1 MTISKSGGASSAAAG
16 PSLLMGLAFGLLSA
30 LGPFAIDL
38 YLPAM
43 PDMAQ
48 AMAADSGAVQ
58 RSLSAFF
65 LGLAIAQIPLGWLG
79 DRFGRRRPL
88 IGGLALFAAA
98 SLGCA
103 LANDIDQLIAL
114 RFLQGMG
121 ACAGTSSVRA
131 MIRDQHSGHHAA
143 RLMAFTFLIIGI
155 SPVLAPLAGSYL
167 LRATSWQGLF
177 VILASAGSVAL
188 LGVALFLPETLP
200 PARRVASRS
209 IVQACAYLL
218 AKRAFVAW
226 AFVAGM
232 ATTIPFAFVT
242 AAPFL
247 FSQGY
252 GLTPHQ
258 YSLLLALNA
267 IVSIIATQFA
277 PGLMRRLGVRRL
289 VTIVV
294 LIATVATAAIALA
307 ALASGH
313 LPLAMVQSYSMLIFA
328 ASGLMLTPAAIS
340 ALDASD
346 QGAGAAAGLLGT
358 LQLGVTA
365 AGSGAVSL
373 FPSFTILPLISI
385 LAGGFL
391 LVLAAIA
398 MLRPSQE

>member
-1 MTISKSGGASSAAAG
+1 MKMDKRGGASGAEAG
-16 PSLLMGLAFGLLSA
+16 RAPSLLTGLAFGFLSA

-43 PDMAQ
+43 PSMAR
-48 AMAADSGAVQ
+48 ALAADSGAVQ

-65 LGLAIAQIPLGWLG
+65 LGLALAQIPLGWLG
-79 DRFGRRRPL
+79 DRFGRRGPL
-88 IGGLALFAAA
+88 IGGLAIFAAA

-103 LANDIDQLIAL
+103 LARDIDQLIAL

-131 MIRDQHSGHHAA
+131 MIRDKHSGHHAA

-177 VILASAGSVAL
+177 VILGSAGMMAMIAVL
-188 LGVALFLPETLP
+188 MFLPETLP
-200 PARRVASRS
+200 SERRAGSRS
-209 IVQACAYLL
+209 ILQACGYLL
-218 AKRAFVAW
+218 TKPAFVAW
-226 AFVAGM
+226 AFVAGV
-232 ATTIPFAFVT
+232 ATTIPFAYVT

-247 FSQGY
+247 FTQGY

-277 PGLMRRLGVRRL
+277 PGLMRRLGARRL
-289 VTIVV
+289 VTSVV
-294 LIATVATAAIALA
+294 LIAVIATGGIALA
-307 ALASGH
+307 AGAH
-313 LPLAMVQSYSMLIFA
+313 LPLALLQGYSMLMFA
-328 ASGLMLTPAAIS
+328 VSGLMLTPSAIS
-340 ALDASD
+340 ALDASQ

-365 AGSGAVSL
+365 AASGAVSL
-373 FPSFTILPLISI
+373 FPSFTVIPLVSI
-385 LAGGFL
+385 LGGGFV
-391 LVLAAIA
+391 LVLATMA
-398 MLRPSQE
+398 MLRPRKA

>member
-1 MTISKSGGASSAAAG
+1 MTINSGDNSSQPKSGAAR
-16 PSLLMGLAFGLLSA
+16 SLFLGLAFGMLSA

-43 PDMAQ
+43 PTMAR
-48 AMAADSGAVQ
+48 AMGVDSGAVQ

-79 DRFGRRRPL
+79 DRFGRRKPL

-103 LANDIDQLIAL
+103 LARDIDQLVAL

-131 MIRDQHSGHHAA
+131 MIRDKHSGHHAA

-177 VILASAGSVAL
+177 VILASAGVTAVL
-188 LGVALFLPETLP
+188 VVTLFLPETLP
-200 PARRVASRS
+200 PARRVASQS
-209 IVQACAYLL
+209 ILQASAYLL
-218 AKRAFVAW
+218 AKPTFVAW

-267 IVSIIATQFA
+267 IVSIVATQFA
-277 PGLMRRLGVRRL
+277 PYLMRRLGVLRL

-294 LIATVATAAIALA
+294 IIATVATGIIALA
-307 ALASGH
+307 ATTTTH
-313 LPLAMVQSYSMLIFA
+313 MPLALLQGYSMLIFA
-328 ASGLMLTPAAIS
+328 
-340 ALDASD
+340 
-346 QGAGAAAGLLGT
+346 
-358 LQLGVTA
+358 
-365 AGSGAVSL
+365 VS
-373 FPSFTILPLISI
+373 
-385 LAGGFL
+385 
-391 LVLAAIA
+391 
-398 MLRPSQE
+398 